1 MKKRFNIS
9 INKNIDKI
17 KIDGMITPSRAM
29 ANALKGSNF
38 MHNQVDADVKK
49 AYYNQLQVIAE
60 DYVKTHISKG
70 GLKDIKDF
78 AKSIQELYH
87 DIKTRPRDNIDIKTA
102 IDRGFIPNKL
112 GSAKNTKTILY
123 VMDIYDQMF
132 RHINRGVELS
142 NKITLKH
149 AKKDEDD
156 IPNLLSFLDFA
167 VPTHSYLNNEDYAET
182 LSPDA
187 IKKLIAYKASSSA
200 YGSDEDTYSLETK
213 KLKNISNADLAMNR
227 ARSGNFN
234 SAQEIASLTSNK
246 HVKALLFMNNL
257 YKAVTGQGWAD
268 IKDIMDQLTPYEIS
282 LAYKNT
288 AKTLKNLGKSVEF
301 IFKYKDE
308 KFSDDNDTYE
318 TFKAAL
324 LKQLDNHMKKVQ
336 KQIDA
341 DETLKQLQEK
351 SNKDNNALI
360 DTKNINIVN
369 DIFDGAKLEV

>member
-1 MKKRFNIS
+1 MKKFNIS
-9 INKNIDKI
+9 VNKNIDKI
-17 KIDGMITPSRAM
+17 KIDGMITPGRAM
-29 ANALKGSNF
+29 INALKGSNF

-60 DYVKTHISKG
+60 DYVKTHIGKG
-70 GLKDIKDF
+70 GLKDIKDL
-78 AKSIQELYH
+78 AKSVQELYP
-87 DIKTRPRDNIDIKTA
+87 DIKTRPRDSIDIKTA

-112 GSAKNTKTILY
+112 GSAKNTKNIIY

-167 VPTHSYLNNEDYAET
+167 VPTHSFLDKADYAET
-182 LSPDA
+182 LSQNT
-187 IKKLIAYKASSSA
+187 IKKLITHKAVSSA
-200 YGSDEDTYSLETK
+200 YGADDTTYSLNTGK
-213 KLKNISNADLAMNR
+213 IKQLSKADIVMNR

-234 SAQEIASLTSNK
+234 SAQEIASLTNNK
-246 HVKALLFMNNL
+246 HVKSLLFINNI
-257 YKAVTGQGWAD
+257 YKAVTGQGWSD

-282 LAYKNT
+282 MAYKNT

-308 KFSDDNDTYE
+308 KFSDDTDTYD
-318 TFKAAL
+318 TFKDAL
-324 LKQLDNHMKKVQ
+324 LEQLDRHMKKIE

-341 DETLKQLQEK
+341 DKTLKQLQEK

>member
-1 MKKRFNIS
+1 MKKFNIS

-38 MHNQVDADVKK
+38 MHNQVDADIKK

-60 DYVKTHISKG
+60 DYVKTHTGKG
-70 GLKDIKDF
+70 GLKEIKDF
-78 AKSIQELYH
+78 AKSIQELYP
-87 DIKTRPRDNIDIKTA
+87 DIKTRPRDTIDIKTA
-102 IDRGFIPNKL
+102 IDRGFIQNKL
-112 GSAKNTKTILY
+112 GSTKNTKTILY

-167 VPTHSYLNNEDYAET
+167 VPTHSFLDKADYAET
-182 LSPDA
+182 LSETA
-187 IKKLIAYKASSSA
+187 IKKLITHKAVSSA
-200 YGSDEDTYSLETK
+200 YGADETTYSLNTGK
-213 KLKNISNADLAMNR
+213 IKQLSNADIVMNR

-234 SAQEIASLTSNK
+234 YAQEIASLTSNK
-246 HVKALLFMNNL
+246 HVKSLLFINNL
-257 YKAVTGQGWAD
+257 YKAVNGQGWSD
-268 IKDIMDQLTPYEIS
+268 IKSLMDQLTPHEIE
-282 LAYKNT
+282 LAYKQA

-301 IFKYKDE
+301 IFKYEDE
-308 KFSDDNDTYE
+308 KFSDDTDTYE
-318 TFKAAL
+318 TFKDAL
-324 LKQLDNHMKKVQ
+324 LKQLNNHMKKVE
-336 KQIDA
+336 KQINA
-341 DETLKQLQEK
+341 NKKLKQLQEK

-369 DIFDGAKLEV
+369 DIFEGAKLEV